1 MAVENSLTKTQPKA
15 DRVEF
20 EVAGETIVLTP
31 QTVRDY
37 LVSGDKERVTM
48 QEVVMFINLC
58 KYAGLNPW
66 LKEAYCIKYGNEP
79 ATMVVG
85 KEVFMK
91 RAEKTPGFD
100 GMEAGIIVMSENE
113 VGDMRKCTGRT
124 GPTHIVLR
132 YPLMSMPA
140 GRRMAP

>member
-1 MAVENSLTKTQPKA
+1 MAVGNSLTKPQPKA

-66 LKEAYCIKYGNEP
+66 LKERPESLAARGVLHQVWER
-79 ATMVVG
+79 TG
-85 KEVFMK
+85 H
-91 RAEKTPGFD
+91 D
-100 GMEAGIIVMSENE
+100 GRRQRSVYEAG
-113 VGDMRKCTGRT
+113 RKNTG
-124 GPTHIVLR
+124 I
-132 YPLMSMPA
+132 
-140 GRRMAP
+140 

>member
-1 MAVENSLTKTQPKA
+1 MAVGNSLTKTQPKA

-66 LKEAYCIKYGNEP
+66 LK
-79 ATMVVG
+79 
-85 KEVFMK
+85 K
-91 RAEKTPGFD
+91 R
-100 GMEAGIIVMSENE
+100 
-113 VGDMRKCTGRT
+113 RT
-124 GPTHIVLR
+124 AS
-132 YPLMSMPA
+132 SMGTNRPRWSLA
-140 GRRMAP
+140 KKRL